1 MPSRRRILAT
11 LGLLATGGGGCLGDG
26 GADPPAA
33 TDGRTDWPLPD
44 FDAQGT
50 SYNQNPV
57 GPRSTP
63 DERWRRTVPH
73 PTGRPVVAGGRVF
86 LPTLGGLRTF
96 ALDGSP
102 GWTLPP
108 AADRSTA
115 WVTGPAVHDGTAY
128 IGTDD
133 SRSLLALSAADGSE
147 RWRADVGGVSVSP
160 VPDHDWETVFVG
172 TRDGTV
178 ARVGTDSGEI
188 RWTTSVF
195 GPVTSLAA
203 NGGVAYVGTEAGELY
218 ALFEDAVRRTSG
230 SRTQS
235 GGGRGLWRRKLPGS
249 VVDVALG
256 NGGPVYATTFGGGT
270 FELADGLH
278 TGRTRWHVDSGPSN
292 DSLVVGA
299 DTLYGADGGGL
310 VAMSRHGEGRR
321 WSLEG
326 SFSAG
331 MAGAGDTLYV
341 GGEDG
346 VSAYRAGG
354 GVGLGGLRFDARR
367 WHVDV
372 GGSVTR
378 GLAVADGTVFVP
390 VGGTSADEAALV
402 ALR

>member
-1 MPSRRRILAT
+1 MPSRRRVLAG
-11 LGLLATGGGGCLGDG
+11 LGLLATGGSGCLGTGSD
-26 GADPPAA
+26 DPPA
-33 TDGRTDWPLPD
+33 TTNGRTDWPLPD
-44 FDAQGT
+44 FDANGT
-50 SYNQNPV
+50 SYNQAPV
-57 GPRSTP
+57 GPRSDP
-63 DERWRRTVPH
+63 DERWRREVSQ
-73 PTGRPVVAGGRVF
+73 PTGRPVVADGRVY

-128 IGTDD
+128 VGTDD
-133 SRSLLALSAADGSE
+133 DRSLLALDAADGGE
-147 RWRADVGGVSVSP
+147 RWRADVGDISVPP

-178 ARVGTDSGEI
+178 ARVGTEAGEI
-188 RWTTSVF
+188 RWTVSVF
-195 GPVTSLAA
+195 GPVTSLATS
-203 NGGVAYVGTEAGELY
+203 GGVAYVGTEAGELY
-218 ALFEDAVRRTSG
+218 AYFDG
-230 SRTQS
+230 D
-235 GGGRGLWRRKLPGS
+235 GLWRRKLPGS

-278 TGRTRWHVDSGPSN
+278 TGRTRWHVESGPAT

-310 VAMSRHGEGRR
+310 VAMGRHGEGRR
-321 WSLEG
+321 WSVG
-326 SFSAG
+326 RGFTSG

-346 VSAYRAGG
+346 VSAYRTGG

-367 WHVDV
+367 WHVGV

-378 GLAVADGTVFVP
+378 GLAVADDAVFVP
-390 VGGTSADEAALV
+390 VSGTSEDEAALV
-402 ALR
+402 VLS

>member
-1 MPSRRRILAT
+1 MPSRRRVLAS
-11 LGLLATGGGGCLGDG
+11 LGLLATGGGCLDTGSD
-26 GADPPAA
+26 DPPAS
-33 TDGRTDWPLPD
+33 TNGRTDWPLPD
-44 FDAQGT
+44 FDANGT
-50 SYNQNPV
+50 SYNQTPA
-57 GPRSTP
+57 GPRSDP
-63 DERWRRTVPH
+63 DERWRHTVPQ

-115 WVTGPAVHDGTAY
+115 WTTGPAVHDGTAY
-128 IGTDD
+128 VGTDD
-133 SRSLLALSAADGSE
+133 ARSLLALDAADGSE
-147 RWRADVGGVSVSP
+147 RWRADVGDVSVPP
-160 VPDHDWETVFVG
+160 VPDHDWDSVFVG

-178 ARVGTDSGEI
+178 ARVDTPSGDV
-188 RWTTSVF
+188 RWTASVF

-218 ALFEDAVRRTSG
+218 ALFEG
-230 SRTQS
+230 Q
-235 GGGRGLWRRKLPGS
+235 GLWRRKLPGS

-270 FELADGLH
+270 VELADGLH
-278 TGRTRWHVDSGPSN
+278 AGRTRWHVESGPST

-299 DTLYGADGGGL
+299 DTVYGADGGGL

-321 WSLEG
+321 WSLDG
-326 SFSAG
+326 SFAAG

-346 VSAYRAGG
+346 VSAYRADG
-354 GVGLGGLRFDARR
+354 GVGLGGIRFDARR
-367 WHVDV
+367 WRVDV

-378 GLAVADGTVFVP
+378 GLAVADDTVFVP
-390 VGGTSADEAALV
+390 VSGTSADEAAFV